1 MTYSFKRIFSF
12 IAFSVFCLLAKAQKV
27 DVDGFYYQINTEHKT
42 AALLGISSYSS
53 PNLVLVE
60 SFDYNETTYQ
70 VTSISR
76 KAFYNSSIT
85 SVSIPKTVLTV
96 GDQAFYNCSS
106 LREVILSDGTSP
118 LFFES
123 PTSSCFGSSND
134 SSNNLKSLYVGRSFD
149 FTYHSP
155 FSYQPN
161 LVDVLIGPFVSSL
174 PANFL
179 DHDTALT
186 SLTIPSNVQSLGS
199 SAFDFCENLTNVVF
213 VDEGS
218 KLLSIPSYGFRG
230 CSKLTS
236 ISIPSATRTI
246 EDHAF
251 SGCSSLESIYIPASV
266 DSVMHC
272 AFDNCLSLHSVVIA
286 DGLSSIFFNNQT
298 EGGCFKNCPI
308 ESLYLGRSVTKF
320 FINVDPPFGDIPSL
334 KTVVI
339 GDKVTSLDSSLFQ
352 NDVSLTSIVIP
363 GSINKI
369 NSRAF
374 FNCSSLRSIVF
385 ESSDIS
391 INFDYPGISVFK
403 DCPVEDLTIKRP
415 LRFDESTDFPFAN
428 QSSLKSVSFSDYA
441 SLSQSNLF
449 SNSAIEKLFIDVDFN
464 VPSGVVLFSEL
475 PKLRDVEFGEH
486 VTSIPAGVFSDCSAL
501 EHITCLPETPPFL
514 DVSNFKGKSLSV
526 LVPDGK
532 VSAYR
537 DVASWNNEG
546 KNLIY
551 SSNEESLSINLDET
565 PLASLA
571 EQLSVAGYLTLSGHF
586 DKSNWAILSGM
597 KQLVSL
603 DLSAT
608 DITSVPAHQFEN
620 KNLISLSLPSTIT
633 SIGDYAFTNNAELAS
648 DFTFSGKVT
657 IGSNAFAGCS
667 KLANVTFAD
676 PSSPG
681 DEIILSDFAFANTA
695 IKSVS
700 LPASLKSLGI
710 GVWKGCPKLSS
721 FSIAENPRYHVSGN
735 VVYDGEYTLYQA
747 LMGIGD
753 SFDIPSTVKVLAP
766 YAFADLINLKSVSIP
781 ESVLIIG
788 NSCFENCKLST
799 VRVERFMPL
808 YIDASVFNGV
818 AVDKVNLVV
827 EPDPSAGKVDHSVLF
842 YRNPYN
848 DCDRYVDNHDGTFD
862 KYAESQNNWS
872 VFSTINGKT
881 VIPSGGDDDYYSISI
896 SSSSHGTVSLSYG
909 TNSNRV
915 KSGQSITVIFTP
927 EDGYDV
933 ESAIVDGANVTDYLS
948 GYQYSFNM
956 PSHNVDISAQFAPIA
971 YAIRLSET
979 EHGTI
984 SADVTSAVAGTV
996 VTLTNTPDAGYVFD
1010 AYVSSD
1016 VTISADGKFTMPAND
1031 VTVSAR
1037 FIQNSFAVTVAPSD
1051 FAQISVSAETAAV
1064 GDTIVLSYSD
1074 VVPGYQFKSWV
1085 IEGATLCNDSCFVM
1099 PASNVTVSA
1108 LFEPIP
1114 YSITV
1119 VQPANGTVT
1128 VSSASAVVGDTVR
1141 VSYQPA
1147 EGYAFDKWI
1156 VEGVTIDPEGYFI
1169 MPMHDV
1175 TVSAQ
1180 FVAVLYPI
1188 TIVPADF
1195 GTIICSQESA
1205 AIGDTIRISTTPVE
1219 GYAFDAWKV
1228 DGVTIADEG
1237 YFIMPAHE
1245 VKVSATFKPILFT
1258 INVASPDN
1266 GLISC
1271 SKSTAFMGDTV
1282 RVSFMAAEG
1291 YAFDS
1296 WLAEDV
1302 SISDEGFFLMP
1313 AHDVTISAI
1322 FKPVLYPITL
1332 VQSDFATIVS
1342 SKESAVIGETVSL
1355 QVTDI
1360 KPGYSFKGWK
1370 VTGVEVSDE
1379 GAFTMPAHAVDVM
1392 AEFVPIEYSIT
1403 LEQPE
1408 KGKISVDKQVAIVGD
1423 VIKLAYEETVPGYA
1437 FDQWT
1442 FEPFVM
1448 IEQNTFIMPASDVK
1462 ISASFKAIPYAVH
1475 VDGLENGT
1483 VHLDKETYF
1492 VGDLV
1497 KMEVEPADGYELV
1510 SLFVDGVEILPSF
1523 EFAMPAHE
1531 VVVEAVFERIHY
1543 SIVLSDDF
1551 VDGFVFCNGQ
1561 AYVGANSVY
1570 GAVGCNT
1577 LTAQEGDEVTLTAYP
1592 YLGGKELVF
1601 DHWVI
1606 DGVTLTADE
1615 LSNPVITF
1623 IMPAGGVTVSAVFS
1637 DITGL
1642 AFETVERSAVM
1653 RDGGLVLSGL
1663 STNEPIFIYG
1673 LNGQLLLNTKADEE
1687 SIVIPVDDFDTN
1699 VVIVKT
1705 SNLIKKILIN

>member
-123 PTSSCFGSSND
+123 PTSSCFGCLNESSL
-134 SSNNLKSLYVGRSFD
+134 NLKSLYIGRSFD
-149 FTYHSP
+149 FSYYSP
-155 FSYQPN
+155 FANQPKLN
-161 LVDVLIGPFVSSL
+161 EVTIGPYVTSL
-174 PANFL
+174 PSSFLSHAN
-179 DHDTALT
+179 ALN
-186 SLTIPSNVQSLGS
+186 SIKIPSNVLHLGS
-199 SAFDFCENLTNVVF
+199 SAFDSCESLTEVSILGETSVL
-213 VDEGS
+213 E
-218 KLLSIPSYGFRG
+218 SIPPFAFNG
-230 CSKLTS
+230 CLKLAS
-236 ISIPSATRTI
+236 ITIPSSVRSLG
-246 EDHAF
+246 DHSF
-251 SGCSSLESIYIPASV
+251 SHCSSLESITIPSSV
-266 DSVMHC
+266 DSIGYC
-272 AFDNCLSLHSVVIA
+272 AFDHCSKLKSVHID
-286 DGLSSIFFNNQT
+286 DGLTSLFFDNQT
-298 EGGCFKNCPI
+298 SGGCFLNCPI
-308 ESLYLGRSVTKF
+308 ESLYLGRSITKF
-320 FINVDPPFGDIPSL
+320 FNVDPPFGDKPNL
-334 KTVVI
+334 KQVTI
-339 GDKVTSLDSSLFQ
+339 GGNVSMLDASLFQ

-363 GSINKI
+363 GSVNTI

-403 DCPVEDLTIKRP
+403 DCPVEGLTIKRP

-475 PKLRDVEFGEH
+475 PKLREVEFGEH
-486 VTSIPAGVFSDCSAL
+486 VSSIPAGVFADCSAV
-501 EHITCLPETPPFL
+501 EHIVCLPETPPSL

-551 SSNEESLSINLDET
+551 SSNEESLIINLDET

-586 DKSNWAILSGM
+586 EDSNWAILSGM

-608 DITSVPAHQFEN
+608 DVTSVPAHQFEN
-620 KNLISLSLPSTIT
+620 KNLISLSLPSTVI
-633 SIGDYAFTNNAELAS
+633 SIGDYAFANNAGLTS
-648 DFTFSGKVT
+648 DFSFSGNMS

-667 KLANVTFAD
+667 KLANVTFSD
-676 PSSPG
+676 PTSDE

-695 IKSVS
+695 IGSVS

-710 GVWKGCPKLSS
+710 GVWKGCSNLSS
-721 FSIAENPRYHVSGN
+721 ISFADNSRYHVADG
-735 VVYDGEYTLYQA
+735 VVYDGEYTIYQA
-747 LMGIGD
+747 LSGIGD
-753 SFDIPSTVKVLAP
+753 SFEIPSTVKVLAP
-766 YAFADLINLKSVSIP
+766 YAFADLPYLKSVSIP

-788 NSCFENCKLST
+788 SSCFENCQLST
-799 VRVERFMPL
+799 IKVKRFTPL
-808 YIDASVFNGV
+808 YIDDSVFKGV
-818 AVDKVNLVV
+818 AADKVNLVV
-827 EPDPSAGKVDHSVLF
+827 EPDPAAGKLDHSVLF

-848 DCDRYVDNHDGTFD
+848 DCERYVEKPDGSFV
-862 KYAESQNNWS
+862 KYTESQNNWS
-872 VFSTINGKT
+872 VFTNVNGQTI
-881 VIPSGGDDDYYSISI
+881 VQPGGDDDYYSISI
-896 SSSSHGTVSLSYG
+896 SSSSHGKVSLSAD
-909 TNSNRV
+909 TNPSQV
-915 KSGQSITVIFTP
+915 QPGQNVTVTFTP
-927 EDGYDV
+927 DKGYDV
-933 ESAIVDGANVTDYLS
+933 ESAMVDGTNVTYHLS
-948 GYQYSFNM
+948 SYQYSFVM
-956 PSHNVDISAQFAPIA
+956 PSHNVSISAQFAPIA

-996 VTLTNTPDAGYVFD
+996 VTLTNKPDAGYVFD

-1016 VTISADGKFTMPAND
+1016 VKVSADGKFTMPAND

-1370 VTGVEVSDE
+1370 VTGVEVSDD
-1379 GAFTMPAHAVDVM
+1379 GTFTMPAHAVDVM

-1423 VIKLAYEETVPGYA
+1423 VIKLTYEETVAGYA

-1510 SLFVDGVEILPSF
+1510 SLLVDGVEILPSF
-1523 EFAMPAHE
+1523 EFVMPAHE

-1601 DHWVI
+1601 DHWMI
-1606 DGVTLTADE
+1606 EGVTLTADE
-1615 LSNPVITF
+1615 LSNPVIAFT
-1623 IMPAGGVTVSAVFS
+1623 MPDDGVTVSAVFS

-1687 SIVIPVDDFDTN
+1687 SIVIPVEDFNTN